1 MKISDQT
8 IMLIQMMKEQ
18 SREWHDKY
26 IGKLQQIN
34 KDENESKILALAAN
48 LEKDNEITYVVL
60 QEIIRSVNELY
71 DKIPTENRILS
82 AKSESIDSSSSV
94 MLIRE
99 QLTEQE
105 TREKRA
111 QKIYE

>member
-8 IMLIQMMKEQ
+8 ILLIQMMKEQ

-26 IGKLQQIN
+26 IGKLQQVN

-60 QEIIRSVNELY
+60 QEIIRSINELY
-71 DKIPTENRILS
+71 DRILS
-82 AKSESIDSSSSV
+82 AKSESIESGSSV
-94 MLIRE
+94 MLTRE
-99 QLTEQE
+99 QLVEQE

>member
-8 IMLIQMMKEQ
+8 ILLIQMMKEQ

-26 IGKLQQIN
+26 IGKLQQVN
-34 KDENESKILALAAN
+34 KDENQSKILALAAN

-60 QEIIRSVNELY
+60 QEIIRSINELY
-71 DKIPTENRILS
+71 DRILS
-82 AKSESIDSSSSV
+82 AKSESIESGSSV
-94 MLIRE
+94 MLTRE
-99 QLTEQE
+99 QLVEQE

>member
-8 IMLIQMMKEQ
+8 ILLIQMMKEQ

-26 IGKLQQIN
+26 IGKLQQVN

-60 QEIIRSVNELY
+60 QEIIRSVNKLY
-71 DKIPTENRILS
+71 DEIPSENQILS
-82 AKSESIDSSSSV
+82 AKSESTDSGSSV
-94 MLIRE
+94 MLTRE
-99 QLTEQE
+99 QLVEQE

>member
-8 IMLIQMMKEQ
+8 ILLIQMMKEQ

-26 IGKLQQIN
+26 IGKLQQVN

-60 QEIIRSVNELY
+60 QEIIRSINELY
-71 DKIPTENRILS
+71 DRILS
-82 AKSESIDSSSSV
+82 AKSESIDSGSSV
-94 MLIRE
+94 MLTRE
-99 QLTEQE
+99 QLVEQE

>member
-1 MKISDQT
+1 
-8 IMLIQMMKEQ
+8 MKEQ

-26 IGKLQQIN
+26 IGKLQQVN

-60 QEIIRSVNELY
+60 QEIIRSINELY
-71 DKIPTENRILS
+71 DRILS
-82 AKSESIDSSSSV
+82 AKSESIDSGSSV
-94 MLIRE
+94 MLTRE
-99 QLTEQE
+99 QLVEQE

>member
-8 IMLIQMMKEQ
+8 ILLIQMMKEQ

-26 IGKLQQIN
+26 IGKLQHVN

-60 QEIIRSVNELY
+60 QEIIRSINELY
-71 DKIPTENRILS
+71 DRILS
-82 AKSESIDSSSSV
+82 AKSESIDSGSSV
-94 MLIRE
+94 MLTRE
-99 QLTEQE
+99 QLVEQE

>member
-1 MKISDQT
+1 M
-8 IMLIQMMKEQ
+8 
-18 SREWHDKY
+18 
-26 IGKLQQIN
+26 
-34 KDENESKILALAAN
+34 AAN

-82 AKSESIDSSSSV
+82 AKSESIDSSSYV
-94 MLIRE
+94 MLTRE

>member
-1 MKISDQT
+1 
-8 IMLIQMMKEQ
+8 MLIQMMKEQ

-82 AKSESIDSSSSV
+82 AKSESIDSGSSV
-94 MLIRE
+94 MLTRE
-99 QLTEQE
+99 QLAEQE
-105 TREKRA
+105 IREKRA